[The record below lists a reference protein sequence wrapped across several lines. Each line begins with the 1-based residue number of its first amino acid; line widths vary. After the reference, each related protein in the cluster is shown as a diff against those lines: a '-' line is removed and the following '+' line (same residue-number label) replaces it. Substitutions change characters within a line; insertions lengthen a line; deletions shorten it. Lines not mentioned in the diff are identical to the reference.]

1 MNIQIYCGKKNFDA
15 QKAERY
21 FKERR
26 IPFQALDL
34 KKHKL
39 GEREIRMMISAI
51 GIEKLI
57 DRDDKNRN
65 PGESLADPGTHC
77 TERQQDDD
85 RIPAGYLGTMGIRR
99 TDNEDSRTSENDAAG
114 LSRQGCMYCIFRGL
128 RNALPFLP

>member
-1 MNIQIYCGKKNFDA
+1 MNIQIYGGKKNFDA

-57 DRDDKNRN
+57 DREDKKVKEH
-65 PGESLADPGTHC
+65 PAC
-77 TERQQDDD
+77 YYD
-85 RIPAGYLGTMGIRR
+85 REELLIPAIQENPWLLRLPIVRNGNKMTLGYQP
-99 TDNEDSRTSENDAAG
+99 DVWAQWE
-114 LSRQGCMYCIFRGL
+114 
-128 RNALPFLP
+128 

>member
-57 DRDDKNRN
+57 DRDDKKVKEHPACYYDREDLLIPTIQENPWLIRVPIVRN
-65 PGESLADPGTHC
+65 GNKMT
-77 TERQQDDD
+77 
-85 RIPAGYLGTMGIRR
+85 IGYQPDIWAQW
-99 TDNEDSRTSENDAAG
+99 E
-114 LSRQGCMYCIFRGL
+114 
-128 RNALPFLP
+128 

>member
-1 MNIQIYCGKKNFDA
+1 MNIQIYCGKKNLDA

-57 DRDDKNRN
+57 DRDDKKVKEH
-65 PGESLADPGTHC
+65 PAC
-77 TERQQDDD
+77 YYD
-85 RIPAGYLGTMGIRR
+85 REDLLIPAIQENPWLIRVPIVRNGNKMTIGYQP
-99 TDNEDSRTSENDAAG
+99 DVWAQWE
-114 LSRQGCMYCIFRGL
+114 
-128 RNALPFLP
+128 